1 MKLETEKLELIQWII
16 DIQDQKILR
25 ELLKLS
31 KANTRINN
39 EPWDIMPKEEKEAI
53 LQGIASIE
61 RGEYLDHEAVMN
73 EIRTEF
79 GF

>member
-1 MKLETEKLELIQWII
+1 MKLEAEKLELIQWII
-16 DIQDQKILR
+16 DIQDQGILR

-31 KANTRINN
+31 KSQPHITN
-39 EPWDIMPKEEKEAI
+39 EPWDTMPKAEKEAI
-53 LQGIASIE
+53 LQGITSIE
-61 RGEYLDHEAVMN
+61 RGEYHEHEAVMN